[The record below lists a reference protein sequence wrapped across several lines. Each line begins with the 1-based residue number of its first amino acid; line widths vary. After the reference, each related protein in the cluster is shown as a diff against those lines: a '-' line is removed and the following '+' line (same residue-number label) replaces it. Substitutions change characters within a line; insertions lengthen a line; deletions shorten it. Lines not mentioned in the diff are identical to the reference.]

1 MAKAN
6 GQARLFRPHDW
17 RRADTLS
24 KIRVGF
30 ARILRDDPPLRE
42 VSIEIGKLPGL
53 VIKGRIDLV
62 TQAHGQR
69 EIGPDLPVVLNKTT
83 VMMSERV
90 TLWTILGY
98 ANPFRMAE

>member
-1 MAKAN
+1 MTQAN
-6 GQARLFRPHDW
+6 GQARVLRRHDW

-42 VSIEIGKLPGL
+42 ISIEIGKLPGL

-62 TQAHGQR
+62 TQAHGQS
-69 EIGPDLPVVLNKTT
+69 EIGPDLPVVLNKTAI
-83 VMMSERV
+83 MMSKRV
-90 TLWTILGY
+90 TFWTILG
-98 ANPFRMAE
+98 NTDPFGTAE